1 MGLIITRDE
10 DVKDVREVP
19 ENENELQLT
28 EFEEGTYN
36 YLSIEIT
43 LQLYN

>member
-1 MGLIITRDE
+1 MDLITTPDE

-19 ENENELQLT
+19 ENENESQLT

-36 YLSIEIT
+36 FISDI
-43 LQLYN
+43 